1 MDTNIRIQRYTY
13 MHAYMSSYI
22 KTSPPPLSHRQQ
34 TKGKMSF
41 IHSFNPDICIAP
53 LQVHYYS
60 EALPTTVID
69 SVIITTPPR
78 GLGGVVMIDAAIGAH
93 GRGSRPAHYFTV
105 AATLDKSL
113 TSHCL

>member
-1 MDTNIRIQRYTY
+1 
-13 MHAYMSSYI
+13 MHAHQHTYTEIYI
-22 KTSPPPLSHRQQ
+22 HACIHALIHTHRPQ
-34 TKGKMSF
+34 TKGKMTFIHSF